1 MRSLALIVFGSML
14 CPIGASAQILT
25 EHAAAAAGATIGVV
39 AGKPLSNGI
48 TKIFGQTDK
57 DTKKA
62 AGVAT
67 PKTPKNESTAASD
80 KAAADKAAAD
90 KAAADKAAAEKAAA
104 EKPAKPAAHGAGPG
118 GGESGGSGGGGS
130 RGAAQEAS
138 RQEPEAAPTAAPAIV
153 EPVVR
158 QPSAEQVAN
167 IQVGSTDEELQA
179 ALGVPASRVV
189 IPDDDGHLRES
200 WQYWANGRQIGTVRL
215 DNGRVVTVQSRARN

>member
-14 CPIGASAQILT
+14 CAIGASAQILT

-90 KAAADKAAAEKAAA
+90 KAAAEKAAA

-138 RQEPEAAPTAAPAIV
+138 RQEAEAAPAAAPPIV